1 MPEPLRVEGQF
12 CPVNERA
19 NAIFLRLWGVFCFV
33 QFFNPSRTF
42 LGFLKVKQSCVQDA
56 RRIDFAEVGFDDLRT
71 RIEFLKRAT
80 ENSEMLFRHQID
92 FVQNDDVGKLD
103 LVCEQV
109 DDGSVVPFNV
119 CEFSILQ
126 RFWAPKV
133 VEEVGGIDHRHHGV
147 HVTECTEVN
156 AVVLVHKR
164 KGLGHGNGLADA
176 RAFDKQIVKSFL
188 PSEPFD
194 FFHKV
199 LAERATN
206 ASVAHFHKLFLGA

>member
-19 NAIFLRLWGVFCFV
+19 NAIFLRFRSVLFFV
-33 QFFNPSRTF
+33 ELFNPPRTF
-42 LGFLKVKQSCVQDA
+42 LCFFKVKQSRIQDA
-56 RRIDFAEVGFDDLRT
+56 FGIDFAEVGFDDLGA
-71 RIEFLKRAT
+71 RIEFLQRAT
-80 ENSEMLFRHQID
+80 ENAKVLLRHQID

-156 AVVLVHKR
+156 SVVLVHKR

-176 RAFDKQIVKSFL
+176 RAFDEQVIKSL
-188 PSEPFD
+188 LSSKAFD